1 MSILELG
8 PIIFG
13 GTPGIIA
20 YLRRKKLLS
29 SHKDCSACGIPMRE
43 VKRRDVTDGVSWW
56 CPQCKTRKS
65 IRDKSFFSKSR
76 LPLLKWL
83 LMFYL
88 WAWQHPVSD
97 AADQINIDR
106 QTAIDIYQWL
116 REVCSQSLIQT
127 RIVLG
132 GPGTIVHVDE
142 SLFRH
147 KPKVSFVFAIIK
159 KKKFVTE

>member
-1 MSILELG
+1 
-8 PIIFG
+8 
-13 GTPGIIA
+13 
-20 YLRRKKLLS
+20 
-29 SHKDCSACGIPMRE
+29 
-43 VKRRDVTDGVSWW
+43 
-56 CPQCKTRKS
+56 
-65 IRDKSFFSKSR
+65 
-76 LPLLKWL
+76 
-83 LMFYL
+83 MFYQ

-132 GPGTIVHVDE
+132 GPGTVVHVDE

-147 KPKVSFVFAIIK
+147 KPKVSFVFAIIFKFKDEPTK
-159 KKKFVTE
+159 KRNLLQNKNKNLSNL